1 MYQGLQ
7 SDGIQLTSHAF
18 AGSESNV
25 RWLLKSVI
33 SDPPAVLIAD
43 NVVPALLAGRYLQ
56 QGGIPTIGILRSD
69 DAFYHAVLERFVRG
83 KREDRLSAV
92 VGVSQFLTNIVR
104 SMNIE
109 SLDVVHIP
117 SGTPLS
123 DRTATAPTDT
133 LKLVY
138 VGRLVQEQKRIIE
151 TTHALHRVVSELP
164 NTSATLFGDGSEH
177 DDVKELL
184 TSMSSPVELAGRLDS
199 DGLRERLRQS
209 HAIVLLSDYE
219 GTPTAVMEAMACGV
233 VPVCLRIRSGIP
245 ELVTHNETG
254 LLVDD
259 RGDGFVDAIRRLQ
272 TETGLWQR
280 LSANARKR
288 IEEGFSFEKSARE
301 WECLLRDLS
310 ARSRC
315 TDRIT
320 IPTRLKLAALH
331 PAFAQED
338 QRSPGVLEESLGR
351 LRRAISRARILGGR
365 LKRNLFNRTR

>member
-1 MYQGLQ
+1 
-7 SDGIQLTSHAF
+7 
-18 AGSESNV
+18 
-25 RWLLKSVI
+25 
-33 SDPPAVLIAD
+33 
-43 NVVPALLAGRYLQ
+43 
-56 QGGIPTIGILRSD
+56 
-69 DAFYHAVLERFVRG
+69 
-83 KREDRLSAV
+83 
-92 VGVSQFLTNIVR
+92 
-104 SMNIE
+104 
-109 SLDVVHIP
+109 
-117 SGTPLS
+117 
-123 DRTATAPTDT
+123 
-133 LKLVY
+133 
-138 VGRLVQEQKRIIE
+138 
-151 TTHALHRVVSELP
+151 
-164 NTSATLFGDGSEH
+164 
-177 DDVKELL
+177 
-184 TSMSSPVELAGRLDS
+184 
-199 DGLRERLRQS
+199 
-209 HAIVLLSDYE
+209 
-219 GTPTAVMEAMACGV
+219 MEAMACGV

-288 IEEGFSFEKSARE
+288 IEEGFSFEKSAGK

-351 LRRAISRARILGGR
+351 FRRAMSRARILGGR

>member
-1 MYQGLQ
+1 MCRHLQQQGWDVRVRLFHWGSLESGIVYQGLQ

-233 VPVCLRIRSGIP
+233 PVVCTNTGGMPCWSMIGEMVSLTRFDDFRPKQAFGSDFLRMPESELKRDSVLRRVPENGSACSEIFLHGHGAP
-245 ELVTHNETG
+245 TG
-254 LLVDD
+254 
-259 RGDGFVDAIRRLQ
+259 
-272 TETGLWQR
+272 
-280 LSANARKR
+280 S
-288 IEEGFSFEKSARE
+288 
-301 WECLLRDLS
+301 
-310 ARSRC
+310 RSRH
-315 TDRIT
+315 D
-320 IPTRLKLAALH
+320 
-331 PAFAQED
+331 
-338 QRSPGVLEESLGR
+338 
-351 LRRAISRARILGGR
+351 
-365 LKRNLFNRTR
+365 